1 MQIGTGMNDVSLQ
14 TFLMQQPKLLE
25 VVFPPHA
32 AKQIKLLEFLA
43 KVSYENEK
51 EDSDKQA
58 RAMFEQYLHEIAQRK
73 EGIYLCLLRPLSLIN
88 TSRYFLSTFSPLF
101 AKSLDKPVKIFFFI
115 IQGNYT

>member
-1 MQIGTGMNDVSLQ
+1 MNDVSLQ
-14 TFLMQQPKLLE
+14 TFLMQQPQLLE

-32 AKQIKLLEFLA
+32 AKQIKLSEFLA

-51 EDSDKQA
+51 EDSDKHA
-58 RAMFEQYLHEIAQRK
+58 RVMFEQYLHEIAQRK

-101 AKSLDKPVKIFFFI
+101 AKSLDKPVKTFFY
-115 IQGNYT
+115 YTRKVYLKQVP

>member
-1 MQIGTGMNDVSLQ
+1 MNDVSLQ

-32 AKQIKLLEFLA
+32 AKQIKLSEFLA

-51 EDSDKQA
+51 EDSDKHA
-58 RAMFEQYLHEIAQRK
+58 RVMVEQYLHEIAQRK

-88 TSRYFLSTFSPLF
+88 TSR
-101 AKSLDKPVKIFFFI
+101 
-115 IQGNYT
+115 

>member
-1 MQIGTGMNDVSLQ
+1 M
-14 TFLMQQPKLLE
+14 E

-32 AKQIKLLEFLA
+32 AKEIKLSEFLA

-88 TSRYFLSTFSPLF
+88 TFRYFLSTFSPLL
-101 AKSLDKPVKIFFFI
+101 AKSLDKPVKTFFY
-115 IQGNYT
+115 YTRKLYLKQVH